1 MKIKLFGKENLKKGL
16 IVLGLQEEINKW
28 LEDHPSIKII
38 DIKQSTS
45 GGSLHVTK
53 LFISVW
59 YEEAA

>member
-1 MKIKLFGKENLKKGL
+1 MKMKLFGKENSKKGL
-16 IVLGLQEEINKW
+16 IVLELEKEINNW
-28 LEDHPSIKII
+28 LKEHPGIKIV
-38 DIKQSTS
+38 DMKQSTS